1 MKKNIVVVLVVL
13 CVLCGIFVAVSN
25 ANKQSATE
33 VLLDTVESAYE
44 DAVSGETISYELTWD
59 IGKKY
64 RKADFSKL
72 TEEEWDELDRKINVI
87 AEASFRT
94 NPDLYKNLSYTPF
107 KPVTKQLRT
116 DIPAGPWAG
125 PID

>member
-1 MKKNIVVVLVVL
+1 MKKNIVVVLIVL
-13 CVLCGIFVAVSN
+13 CVLCGIFVAISN

-44 DAVSGETISYELTWD
+44 DAVSGKMISYELTCD

-64 RKADFSKL
+64 RKVDFSEL

-94 NPDLYKNLSYTPF
+94 NPDLYKDTGYTPF

-116 DIPAGPWAG
+116 DEPAGPWAG
-125 PID
+125 PTD